1 MPVIADSYM
10 GMFLPPDISVRIKQF
25 MAANVD
31 FPFLEKDE
39 LLAVFYLFGKDHE
52 VIGESEVN
60 AASDLA
66 KRTVEQ
72 VARDIRVYI
81 AMPQKMEARFTR
93 ENYTKRSLQIVVDG
107 SGSSSRQPELDRRVA
122 GDPMILS
129 DCFAQHVAYH
139 RRDFS
144 FELFLP
150 LKAEQL
156 PLALENKLEG
166 RMLLLGFNVKNM
178 QSLAF
183 KNSLHAFFEW
193 MLKV

>member
-1 MPVIADSYM
+1 M

-25 MAANVD
+25 MAAKVD
-31 FPFLEKDE
+31 FPFLGKDE
-39 LLAVFYLFGKDHE
+39 LLAIFYLFGKDYE

-66 KRTVEQ
+66 RRTVEQ

-81 AMPQKMEARFTR
+81 TMPQKMDARFTR
-93 ENYTKRSLQIVVDG
+93 ENYTKRSLQIVVDSA
-107 SGSSSRQPELDRRVA
+107 SGSQPDVDRRVA
-122 GDPMILS
+122 GDPIILS

-139 RRDFS
+139 RQDFF
-144 FELFLP
+144 FELFSP

-156 PLALENKLEG
+156 LPALENKLEG

-178 QSLAF
+178 QSLPF
-183 KNSLHAFFEW
+183 KSSLHAFFEW

>member
-1 MPVIADSYM
+1 
-10 GMFLPPDISVRIKQF
+10 MFLPPDISVRIKQF
-25 MAANVD
+25 LAGKAD
-31 FPFLEKDE
+31 FPFLGKDE
-39 LLAVFYLFGKDHE
+39 LLAVFYLFGKDYG

-107 SGSSSRQPELDRRVA
+107 SGGGGSSSKLPELDRRVA
-122 GDPMILS
+122 GDPIILS

-139 RRDFS
+139 RQDFF
-144 FELFLP
+144 FELFSP

-156 PLALENKLEG
+156 PPTLENKLEG

-178 QSLAF
+178 QSLPF

>member
-1 MPVIADSYM
+1 M

-39 LLAVFYLFGKDHE
+39 LLAVFYLFGKHYK
-52 VIGESEVN
+52 VIGETEIN
-60 AASDLA
+60 AVRDLA

-72 VARDIRVYI
+72 VAKDIRVYI
-81 AMPQKMEARFTR
+81 AMPQKMDAQFTR
-93 ENYTKRSLQIVVDG
+93 ENYTKRSLQIVVD
-107 SGSSSRQPELDRRVA
+107 SGGRQPDVDRRVA
-122 GDPMILS
+122 GDPLILS

-139 RRDFS
+139 RQDFS

-178 QSLAF
+178 QSLPF

>member
-10 GMFLPPDISVRIKQF
+10 GIFLPPDISVRIKQF
-25 MAANVD
+25 MAAKVN
-31 FPFLEKDE
+31 FPFLGKDE
-39 LLAVFYLFGKDHE
+39 LLAVFYLFGKDYE

-81 AMPQKMEARFTR
+81 TMPQKMDARFTR
-93 ENYTKRSLQIVVDG
+93 ENYTKRSLQIIVD
-107 SGSSSRQPELDRRVA
+107 SGGRRTDIDRQVA
-122 GDPMILS
+122 GDPIILS
-129 DCFAQHVAYH
+129 DCFAQHVAYYNQ
-139 RRDFS
+139 DFF
-144 FELFLP
+144 FELFQP

-156 PLALENKLEG
+156 PPALENKLKG
-166 RMLLLGFNVKNM
+166 RMLLLGFNVKNV
-178 QSLAF
+178 QSLPF
-183 KNSLHAFFEW
+183 KSSLHAFFEW